1 MKNTWIV
8 AKRDL
13 GSFFS
18 SPVFYTVTTVFLI
31 LYGFIFSNI
40 LSFFSIQSLQS
51 QQFRGMAVGLNLNE
65 MVIEPSFHNMAVIL
79 LLIIPLITM
88 RSFA

>member
-18 SPVFYTVTTVFLI
+18 SPVFYSVTTVFLI
-31 LYGFIFSNI
+31 LYGIVFFILLNSFSFA
-40 LSFFSIQSLQS
+40 SFQTHQL
-51 QQFRGMAVGLNLNE
+51 RGADIGLNFL
-65 MVIEPSFHNMAVIL
+65 SSKW
-79 LLIIPLITM
+79 
-88 RSFA
+88 R